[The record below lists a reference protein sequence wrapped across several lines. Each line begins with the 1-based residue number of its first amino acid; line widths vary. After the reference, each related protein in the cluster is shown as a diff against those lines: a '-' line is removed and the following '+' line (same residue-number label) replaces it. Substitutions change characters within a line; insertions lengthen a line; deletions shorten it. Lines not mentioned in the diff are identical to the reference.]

1 MIIFLTG
8 FMGCGKSSI
17 GLKLAQKI
25 SAPFIDMDEQIE
37 SRSGKSITE
46 IFHSQGE
53 SVFREM
59 EKEVITQLVKS
70 RDNIVVA
77 TGGGTACFFDNM
89 EVMNKNG
96 ISVYIKTSP
105 ELLFSRLKDDARN
118 RPLLTGQKD
127 LKTFITKK
135 LAERK
140 KYYKKSKYI
149 IEFDQSQTEE
159 EILEKILK
167 LIKNLPDGN

>member
-1 MIIFLTG
+1 VNL
-8 FMGCGKSSI
+8 CSVK
-17 GLKLAQKI
+17 LKKKL
-25 SAPFIDMDEQIE
+25 
-37 SRSGKSITE
+37 
-46 IFHSQGE
+46 
-53 SVFREM
+53 
-59 EKEVITQLVKS
+59 KS

-135 LAERK
+135 LAERE